1 MSKNGMPLATVLV
14 ADDQEDNRELL
25 TEMLRHQGYRV
36 LSAEDG
42 KQALK
47 ILGEQPIDLAL
58 LDVRM
63 PHSSGFDVCRQ
74 IKAAPETRLT
84 PVLLITGLASQDDRV
99 RGIESGAD
107 DFLSK
112 PIRKEELLAR
122 VRSLVRL
129 KRYTDELESVET
141 VIFMLARSIEAKDP
155 CTHEHCDRLARY
167 SVALAERLGLPD
179 EERVA
184 LRRAGIVHDI
194 GKVAVPERILLKPGP
209 LDPEERRIMQTH
221 PVVGERICAPLKTFR
236 LVLPIIRHHHEK
248 MNGTGYP
255 DGLHYDQIPLTA
267 RILQTVDIY
276 DALVTDRPYRKA
288 LPHERAFAI
297 LREEVDRGW
306 WDAALVDEFEDVL
319 KGVPQESGLVKT

>member
-84 PVLLITGLASQDDRV
+84 PVLLITGLASQEDRV

-141 VIFMLARSIEAKDP
+141 VIFMLARSIEAKDT

>member
-297 LREEVDRGW
+297 LREEVDRDW

>member
-47 ILGEQPIDLAL
+47 ILGEQHIDLAL

-306 WDAALVDEFEDVL
+306 WDATLVDEFEDVL